1 MGKKEMNK
9 QTISQLTCGSGRVLV
24 AEDELFNRELL
35 CQVLHSQG
43 FHVIAVKDGDDAMN
57 VFHEAAP
64 DVVLSDIKMPGMDGF
79 NLCRNIKGNPK
90 TAHIP
95 VLLVSAL
102 SERDDR
108 IEGMESGADDFLT
121 KPFDVDELTLR
132 IRNAMFAKQLFDQLQ
147 QSYRQLRQ
155 LEELRDNLTNMI
167 VHDMRGLL
175 TAIAGGAELLKYRA
189 AYKLDAD
196 EMNLIGTVEKNIE
209 VLTNLIT
216 TILDISR
223 LEGGT
228 MPLDIQ
234 DCDLHAI
241 VNGVFDLHA
250 SQVQSGKIYYKSS
263 PDAVLACC
271 DPFVIA
277 RVVNNL
283 VSNALRVIGKD
294 GQVEIKLFNKGDS
307 VGISVSDNGPGIPI
321 EYQSKIFDKFFQVET
336 AGMKPEHSSG
346 LGLYFCKMAVEA
358 NGGKISVSS
367 TLRHGTVFQVE
378 LKGVH
383 CVSQCPRS
391 QTLLG

>member
-1 MGKKEMNK
+1 MNK
-9 QTISQLTCGSGRVLV
+9 QKASQVTCGSGRILV

-43 FHVIAVKDGDDAMN
+43 FQVTAVKDGDDAMN
-57 VFHEAAP
+57 VFHKAAP

-79 NLCRNIKGNPK
+79 SLCRNIKGNPQ

-95 VLLVSAL
+95 VLLVTAL

-121 KPFDVDELTLR
+121 RPFDVDELTLR
-132 IRNAMFAKQLFDQLQ
+132 IRNAMFAKQLFDQLH

-175 TAIAGGAELLKYRA
+175 TAIAGGAELIKYRA

-196 EMNLIGTVEKNIE
+196 EMHIIGTIEKNIKL
-209 VLTNLIT
+209 LTDLIT

-223 LEGGT
+223 LESGT
-228 MPLDIQ
+228 MTLDIQ

-241 VNGVFDLHA
+241 VSGVLDLHA
-250 SQVQSGKIYYKSS
+250 SQVQSGRIYYK
-263 PDAVLACC
+263 PLQNAVLASC
-271 DPFVIA
+271 DPLMIV

-283 VSNALRVIGKD
+283 VSNALRAIGKE
-294 GQVEIKLFNKGDS
+294 GQVEIKVFNKGDS

-321 EYQSKIFDKFFQVET
+321 EYQSKIFDKFFQVKT
-336 AGMKPEHSSG
+336 GVKSEHSSG

-358 NGGKISVSS
+358 LGGKISVNS
-367 TLRHGTVFQVE
+367 TLKKGTVFQVE

-383 CVSQCPRS
+383 GASRS
-391 QTLLG
+391 FQAQTLFDEPL